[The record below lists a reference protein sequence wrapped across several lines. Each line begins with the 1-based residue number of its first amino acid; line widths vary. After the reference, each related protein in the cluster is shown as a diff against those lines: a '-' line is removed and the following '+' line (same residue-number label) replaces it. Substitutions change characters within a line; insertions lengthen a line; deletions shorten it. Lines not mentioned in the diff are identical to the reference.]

1 MHHLETL
8 IQAIP
13 PAVFVAGGI
22 LPPNSAGQTA
32 ESATSPVAPFSYPSF
47 PSGVPPPSLH
57 VFPLTNPSTHFT
69 RDPNSAHDDM
79 QQSQTAGIG
88 LLNPN
93 HRASSEQL
101 AEDTSRMSLTASY
114 LYFDDEGYTRW
125 QGETSGLPVLDLLVE
140 RHAPNRREHPSE
152 TTSRSE
158 DDHASR
164 AASATNTDWFPNRT
178 PRRTDV
184 NPETLW
190 RLMTSYIVPELMDR
204 YFPFTKRIHYETL
217 TCCIALFNAIYPHPI
232 IFYPFFMFR
241 VFLPFVYSL
250 DSDLNHTLMASL
262 SSRITEIHKNGVN
275 PDSQPL

>member
-13 PAVFVAGGI
+13 PAVFAAGGI

-32 ESATSPVAPFSYPSF
+32 ESATSPVAPFSYPTF

-69 RDPNSAHDDM
+69 RDTNSAHDEM
-79 QQSQTAGIG
+79 QQGHTVGLG
-88 LLNPN
+88 LLDPHHN
-93 HRASSEQL
+93 ATSEQL

-140 RHAPNRREHPSE
+140 RHAPPSRKE
-152 TTSRSE
+152 SSSEAQSRSE
-158 DDHASR
+158 DDHSSR
-164 AASATNTDWFPNRT
+164 MTGATNTDWFPNRT

-204 YFPFTKRIHYETL
+204 YFTF
-217 TCCIALFNAIYPHPI
+217 IYMI
-232 IFYPFFMFR
+232 SYPLKANWMIR
-241 VFLPFVYSL
+241 SLVQCYLSTSYYILPFLHVPSFLAVGPFL
-250 DSDLNHTLMASL
+250 DS
-262 SSRITEIHKNGVN
+262 
-275 PDSQPL
+275 